1 MINYRMNFEMEIEML
16 VNVEKLV
23 VWKFEDFC
31 EYFDVSDDRE
41 DYVGGV
47 RIIKIELGCRGVE
60 ELVEDVDVV
69 DGMFEV
75 KSVKEIFEID
85 DYDEEFVSS
94 EIEDWFEVDGVNMNV
109 YGESYEE
116 EFGYVYVR
124 VEV

>member
-1 MINYRMNFEMEIEML
+1 MNFEMEIEML

-41 DYVGGV
+41 GYVGGV

>member
-1 MINYRMNFEMEIEML
+1 ML

-41 DYVGGV
+41 DYIGGV
-47 RIIKIELGCRGVE
+47 RIIKIELGCRGE
-60 ELVEDVDVV
+60 ENIVGDIDVV

-75 KSVKEIFEID
+75 KSVKEILEINDCD
-85 DYDEEFVSS
+85 DDEFVSS
-94 EIEDWFEVDGVNMNV
+94 EVEDWFKIDDVDMNV
-109 YGESYEE
+109 YGESYGE